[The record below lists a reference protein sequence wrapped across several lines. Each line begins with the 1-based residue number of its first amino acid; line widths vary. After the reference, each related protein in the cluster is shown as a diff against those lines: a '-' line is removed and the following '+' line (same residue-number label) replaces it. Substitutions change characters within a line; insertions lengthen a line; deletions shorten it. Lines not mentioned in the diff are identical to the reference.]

1 MQVSPL
7 TLGFLIGSSILGI
20 VYVIIM
26 IKTAMNVKGLRG

>member
-1 MQVSPL
+1 MQVSQL
-7 TLGFLIGSSILGI
+7 TLGFLIGSSILGV